1 MLKKISK
8 ILFSNIGLKIIAVI
22 AAIITWILVVN
33 VQDPDRTK
41 YFTTN
46 VDIINANVLTKNGKY
61 YELKNDKATVTFRVS
76 AKRSIIE
83 RLSNSD
89 FTATAD
95 MNYLDNGK
103 VPINITAERYS
114 SQITIS
120 SMSYYLSV
128 TVGDLQ
134 KKRFSIKASTTGTPA
149 DGVAVNSVSVSPNVL
164 SVEGPDKIVSKIKTV
179 TATADV
185 KGITKDM
192 IESVVPVLRDSDG
205 KEIDS
210 SELTFS
216 NTTVNVNVKTGNI
229 KNVPINVLTSGELPS
244 GYSIASVTANPETV
258 EITGT
263 PEKLNQVSS
272 IDLPGSLI
280 DLSTKSESFETTIDI
295 TQYLPDGVELLDD
308 KNKDIVVDVKINSS
322 TSREYLIP
330 TANLTVSGLASDK
343 TCTFSESTVAADITG
358 LSEALDKLDSTK
370 ITGKVDVSGLQN
382 GVHQANVSL
391 TLDSGLSAG
400 TVTVEVEIQDKNAK
414 TTNNN

>member
-1 MLKKISK
+1 M
-8 ILFSNIGLKIIAVI
+8 AVI

-33 VQDPDRTK
+33 VQDPDRSK

-46 VDIINANVLTKNGKY
+46 VDVVNANVLTKNGKY
-61 YELKNDKATVTFRVS
+61 YELKNDKASVTFRVS

-95 MNYLDNGK
+95 MNYLNDGK

-128 TVGDLQ
+128 SVGDLQ
-134 KKRFSIKASTTGTPA
+134 KKRFSIKPATTGTPA
-149 DGVAVNSVSVSPNVL
+149 NGVAVNSVSVSPNVL
-164 SVEGPDKIVSKIKTV
+164 SVEGPDKIVSKIKV
-179 TATADV
+179 VKATADV

-192 IESVVPVLRDSDG
+192 IESVVPILLDKDG
-205 KEIDS
+205 KEIDT

-229 KNVPINVLTSGELPS
+229 KSVPINVSTSGELPS
-244 GYSIASVTANPETV
+244 GASLASVTSNPETV
-258 EITGT
+258 EITGI

-280 DLSTKSESFETTIDI
+280 DLSTKTENFETTIDI
-295 TQYLPDGVELLDD
+295 TQYLPDGVALLDD
-308 KNKDIVVDVKINSS
+308 REKDIVVDVKINTS
-322 TSREYLIP
+322 TSKEYSIP
-330 TANLTVSGLASDK
+330 TANLTVFGLAADK
-343 TCTFSESTVAADITG
+343 TCTFVDSSVQAEITG
-358 LSEALDKLDSTK
+358 LSEALNQLDASK

-382 GVHQANVSL
+382 GSHQANVSL
-391 TLDSGLSAG
+391 ILNSGLSAG
-400 TVTVEVEIQDKNAK
+400 TVTVQVDIQDKNAK